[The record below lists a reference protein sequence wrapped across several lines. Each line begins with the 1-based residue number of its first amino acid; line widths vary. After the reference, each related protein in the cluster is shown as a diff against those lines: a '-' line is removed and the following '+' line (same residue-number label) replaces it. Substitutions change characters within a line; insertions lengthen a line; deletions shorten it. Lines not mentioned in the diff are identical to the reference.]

1 MANINTNITGSNQI
15 DTGRG
20 YENLDELNG
29 GKHTPTPAEKAASKA
44 KELLEE
50 KREEAQAASS
60 SQASQSSVSWR
71 DAKHID
77 ELVNTPAYQRAEEN
91 RRLGWIGREDKD
103 IFKYAEELRDKHAAE
118 QGTSSEVEPKF
129 ANREY
134 TDDPWGGL
142 EDSVQAEESAPQV
155 VEAVPSEN
163 VEVASEEPSPSDY
176 SNLNNYFLDLADKAE
191 HLVKNAKARQRKY
204 RDGYGKNYVQREID
218 RLSGHAERLKKHAT
232 RLETRSKQLDD
243 FEEAV
248 ELIQDIQDID
258 AHFEILLKDI
268 LRRHRT
274 KVERANLAPQTLG
287 MPFYNFF
294 QIRELKVKELIK
306 LQEKIIKETGKHLE
320 ELGIPHQELVEIDD
334 PLWMGDFN
342 KVRKFIK
349 DNKAKSQE
357 VVEEPAQSEEA
368 VEEPDTAEH
377 APVELS
383 EEEVF
388 SNPEKAEQ
396 LNEGMWRWLTK
407 YLDKSEGL
415 TDIPEVVVKAVT
427 PYAKL
432 VGTPQEP
439 SWWHLFE
446 ALVSVVKRNIE
457 AAFREDMNSTDFVP
471 SNQMVSDDNL
481 EEDTVVPIVTDDN
494 LGESPVDQVPTDAY
508 EGFEDQFEAEG
519 EDLTGENLEEEYT
532 GDADP
537 TGENLEEGYTG
548 EASEI
553 DEADP
558 WAGLGDSQ
566 DLSEEED
573 AAATAILNKM
583 DEYRS
588 DKQMRIDHEYELY
601 DKYRK
606 FRSKEN
612 LWQIF
617 DGFEKNEEGTEQP
630 GEDLAK
636 CFVRFCKLFRAE
648 ANEESFDIFI
658 SIMTSF
664 LGVNPDRHN
673 LLFGEK
679 QDGKRLIPVGTVS
692 LALDSMERNIRDG
705 RYFFAYRHKGLK
717 LYGTPCFPVPIFGEM
732 ELAWMTAPGRLYE
745 GMAWE
750 TLTDVANN
758 EWLRNI
764 YPRIKK
770 KKDIALQKSYETYV
784 RFMMDYVS
792 NISSG
797 VMSCGEWGVPDIEH
811 AFPSEKI
818 QEFRFSEKIK
828 GLTDTVREVAVEVED
843 ALIREEVFQTKYTS
857 QKWSMRRSSVEREI
871 RENGHT
877 EYEIAASETQIAVTN
892 IVEGAAKAAA
902 GLSVF
907 GDVALAGS
915 STAEAAVG
923 NVEARGVLWLRHQ
936 FFSEEEKK
944 EFVMTKE
951 LRQILHGSEVYEM
964 ISTIKAIDSSF
975 GRIATIRYLY
985 EETVYTPETATAWIQ
1000 ERYGSRT
1007 AKKTKNGLSEG
1018 KWLAKMNKFYDAMQS
1033 IQTGEW
1039 LARRYDAE
1047 LFVDAFLVNQCKKKR
1062 KSGESDVYFT
1072 EEELKQSFIL
1082 DPRKTIRDIFLTRE
1096 GLQAYAW
1103 SQLRTLGGNSVVAA
1117 RYERYAN
1124 EHRIAGSAIRMFV
1137 ANFPV
1142 FLLNATSRLNPL
1154 LHTTQLLSLKLRSQ
1168 LNKKELYQ
1176 QDFYEMLATDDFI
1189 QALQL
1194 DMLNAPGCIGKILVC
1209 CAIFALIPG
1218 DFDEPEDKKKKG
1230 MCDEYV
1236 FGVLY
1241 DDDGNRIIGSGFRA
1255 REMWYMF
1262 DITGWACPASIA
1274 IYGYFTGTMSLST
1287 ACAVLAD
1294 GMNDIVFDLAPGEFV
1309 NMLHDFDKTWQQAQA
1324 LAYEDGLRDP
1334 ESLVSPET
1342 AIDYLGSMFSISS
1355 LDFVTRKITPRVVRE
1370 FMTSGWGPDFIAP
1383 DPTKVY
1389 TPDPNDGD
1397 KTMYV
1402 EDWTER
1408 NLRIKSSR
1416 NPLMGVLLN
1425 IASGYYWNEDPTKQM
1440 TGYGPE
1446 DMPDMEKPDPA
1457 HVTWYNRYYDVQGEY
1472 KDGQFVGSEESIL
1485 AIEEIF
1491 RMVDAVGA
1499 KVPED
1504 QVGSFLAQNSVCL
1517 PARTQYAMVG
1527 YCYAQLNDIQQKY
1540 RSGQIDYDSYSE
1552 QYDYYQSKIDLV
1564 NSGVIPD
1571 KPIRYKQWETDYQA
1585 YYKDSDGNYHTEL
1598 EYHIRNAPILGGIL
1612 DLLGVEDLEVEFSP
1626 YGNYSTPAQFIST
1639 VAHATDSTYDAQ
1651 TKAAWQGDFTDPEFV
1666 KELCEGLDLVV
1677 ELGPN
1682 AGKNVWEVITGD
1694 EQAFQADGS
1703 IEFVM
1708 GSRAYTPVIEP
1719 IEYEDDD
1726 DDGGGSSGG
1735 SGGRSYSG
1743 YTYVG
1748 AGSYKPKIYSN
1759 PRSVNSDRAA
1769 TMYAKT
1775 PYTANRTYLRPA
1787 FFTKGSR
1794 EAYRRQDM

>member
-1 MANINTNITGSNQI
+1 MTSINSNIGMSQNELGSDRGEAQIQANQSGTQGQSPIEGAINRT
-15 DTGRG
+15 
-20 YENLDELNG
+20 
-29 GKHTPTPAEKAASKA
+29 
-44 KELLEE
+44 KELIEE
-50 KREEAQAASS
+50 KRGEAQKASS
-60 SQASQSSVSWR
+60 SQASQSPASWR
-71 DAKHID
+71 DATNID
-77 ELVNTPAYQRAEEN
+77 ELIKTDAYKRAEEN
-91 RRLGWIGREDKD
+91 RSLGWTGREDKE
-103 IFKYAEELRDKHAAE
+103 IFAYAEELRDKHAAE
-118 QGTSSEVEPKF
+118 QESESELKPVKVG
-129 ANREY
+129 Y

-142 EDSVQAEESAPQV
+142 EDSTEVETEPAPQV
-155 VEAVPSEN
+155 IEAIPSEST
-163 VEVASEEPSPSDY
+163 EAASEESSPSDY
-176 SNLNNYFLDLADKAE
+176 SNLNNYFLDLADKAKP
-191 HLVKNAKARQRKY
+191 LIKNAKRRQKDY
-204 RDGYGKNYVQREID
+204 SNPYAKSAAQRDID
-218 RLSGHAERLKKHAT
+218 RLSGHAERLKEHAS
-232 RLETRSKQLDD
+232 RLERSKQLDD

-274 KVERANLAPQTLG
+274 KVERAKLTPQTLG
-287 MPFYNFF
+287 LRFYNFF
-294 QIRELKVKELIK
+294 EIRELKVEELIK
-306 LQEKIIKETGKHLE
+306 LQKKIIEETGKNLE
-320 ELGIPHQELVEIDD
+320 ELGVPHQELLLIDD
-334 PLWMGDFN
+334 PWWRPDFD
-342 KVRKFIK
+342 KIRKFIK
-349 DNKAKSQE
+349 DNRAKSQE
-357 VVEEPAQSEEA
+357 AAEKPEATGPA
-368 VEEPDTAEH
+368 
-377 APVELS
+377 
-383 EEEVF
+383 
-388 SNPEKAEQ
+388 
-396 LNEGMWRWLTK
+396 
-407 YLDKSEGL
+407 
-415 TDIPEVVVKAVT
+415 
-427 PYAKL
+427 
-432 VGTPQEP
+432 P
-439 SWWHLFE
+439 SQ
-446 ALVSVVKRNIE
+446 
-457 AAFREDMNSTDFVP
+457 DTDFDPDAANHGADPV
-471 SNQMVSDDNL
+471 VADDELGGDPVAQTVDAANL
-481 EEDTVVPIVTDDN
+481 DPNPIVTDDELVGGPVAPIVTDDE
-494 LGESPVDQVPTDAY
+494 LGGGQDDKVPVDAY
-508 EGFEDQFEAEG
+508 SDLEGQYGVEG
-519 EDLTGENLEEEYT
+519 V
-532 GDADP
+532 DP
-537 TGENLEEGYTG
+537 TGANLEEGHTG
-548 EASEI
+548 DAAEVES
-553 DEADP
+553 DNP

-566 DLSEEED
+566 DLEGPEN
-573 AAATAILNKM
+573 AAAEAVLNKM

-588 DKQMRIDHEYELY
+588 DRQMRIDHEYELY

-606 FRSKEN
+606 FRNKEN

-617 DGFEKNEEGTEQP
+617 AGFEKNEDGTESP

-636 CFVRFCKLFRAE
+636 CFARFCKLFRAE
-648 ANEESFDIFI
+648 PSEESLDAFI

-679 QDGKRLIPVGTVS
+679 QDGRRLIPVGTVS
-692 LALDSMERNIRDG
+692 LALDAMERNIRDG

-717 LYGTPCFPVPIFGEM
+717 LYDTPCFPVPVFGEM
-732 ELAWMTAPGRLYE
+732 ELAWLTAPGRLYD
-745 GMAWE
+745 GMAWGA
-750 TLTDVANN
+750 LTDVANN

-764 YPRIKK
+764 YPKIKK

-784 RFMMDYVS
+784 RFMVDYVS
-792 NISSG
+792 GISSG

-811 AFPSEKI
+811 AFPAEKI
-818 QEFRFSEKIK
+818 QEFRFSEKVE
-828 GLTDTVREVAVEVED
+828 GLTDTVKEVAREVED
-843 ALIREEVFQTKYTS
+843 ALIREEVFQTKYKS

-871 RENGHT
+871 RENGYT
-877 EYEIAASETQIAVTN
+877 EYEIASSETQIAVTN
-892 IVEGAAKAAA
+892 IVEGTAKACA
-902 GLSVF
+902 GLSIV

-915 STAEAAVG
+915 STAEAAIG

-951 LRQILHGSEVYEM
+951 LRQILHGAEVYEM
-964 ISTIKAIDSSF
+964 ISTIKAIDNSF
-975 GRIATIRYLY
+975 GRVATIRYLF
-985 EETVYTPETATAWIQ
+985 EENIYTPETATAWIQ
-1000 ERYGSRT
+1000 ERYGSKT
-1007 AKKTKNGLSEG
+1007 TKKTKNGLSEG
-1018 KWLAKMNKFYDAMQS
+1018 KLLAKMNKFYDAMQS
-1033 IQTGEW
+1033 VQTGEW

-1047 LFVDAFLVNQCKKKR
+1047 LFIDAFLVNQCKKKR
-1062 KSGESDVYFT
+1062 KFGENDVYIT
-1072 EEELKQSFIL
+1072 EEELKQSFVL
-1082 DPRKTIRDIFLTRE
+1082 DPRKTIRDIFLTKE

-1103 SQLRTLGGNSVVAA
+1103 SQIRTLGGNSVVAA

-1124 EHRIAGSAIRMFV
+1124 EHRIAGSAIRMFI

-1154 LHTTQLLSLKLRSQ
+1154 LHTTQLISLKLRSQ
-1168 LNKKELYQ
+1168 ANGKELYQ

-1194 DMLNAPGCIGKILVC
+1194 DMLRAPGCIGKILVC

-1241 DDDGNRIIGSGFRA
+1241 DEDGNRIIGSGFRA

-1408 NLRIKSSR
+1408 NLRIKSSK

-1457 HVTWYNRYYDVQGEY
+1457 HVSWYNRFYDVRGEY
-1472 KDGQFVGSEESIL
+1472 KDGQFVGTAESIL
-1485 AIEEIF
+1485 GIEEIF
-1491 RMVDAVGA
+1491 RMIDAVGA

-1517 PARTQYAMVG
+1517 PAHTQYALVG
-1527 YCYAQLNDIQQKY
+1527 YCYAQLNDLQKKY
-1540 RSGQIDYDSYSE
+1540 RSGQIDYDSYNE
-1552 QYDYYQSKIDLV
+1552 QYDYYQSKVDLI
-1564 NSGVIPD
+1564 NSDVIPN
-1571 KPIRYKQWETDYQA
+1571 KPIRYKQWDTDFQA
-1585 YYKDSDGNYHTEL
+1585 YYKDESGNYHTEID
-1598 EYHIRNAPILGGIL
+1598 YHIRNAPILGGIL
-1612 DLLGVEDLEVEFSP
+1612 DLLGVEDIEVEFSP
-1626 YGNYSTPAQFIST
+1626 FGNYSTPAQFIST
-1639 VAHATDSTYDAQ
+1639 VAHAEDSTYDAQ

-1677 ELGPN
+1677 EFGPN

-1703 IEFVM
+1703 VEFVI

-1719 IEYEDDD
+1719 IEYEEE
-1726 DDGGGSSGG
+1726 DDGGGGSSSGTSGGG
-1735 SGGRSYSG
+1735 SGRSYGG

-1759 PRSVNSDRAA
+1759 PRSVNNDRAA